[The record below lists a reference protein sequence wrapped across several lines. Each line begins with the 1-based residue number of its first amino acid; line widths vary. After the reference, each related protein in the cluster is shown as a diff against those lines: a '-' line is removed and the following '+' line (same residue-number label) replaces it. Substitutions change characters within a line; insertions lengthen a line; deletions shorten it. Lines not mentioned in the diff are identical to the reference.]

1 MTLDLHVDPHVDSIV
16 MPENLKVGMMV
27 NQVRKECA
35 RKGISCNYTGFAF
48 GQSPFHVPAPLRK
61 ALGRH
66 ADKGHYSEAEGI
78 PELREAISGFTE
90 RYFDLHVDPDRV
102 VVGPGTKSLIFTVF
116 TMISGHVIIPSPSW
130 IGYFPQ
136 LKLLGKHYHILYTS
150 PENNYKVQ
158 PSDLEDFLLRLSHE
172 KQQHLLVINN
182 PHNPTGALYS
192 RDELVTLVD
201 ICRRHDTFIMA
212 DEIYALSTFAFE
224 DFCSVGSIFPEGTF
238 ILNGLSKEKS
248 AGGYRLGYC
257 ILPQQESKK
266 ITLDFMKIAATVYT
280 NVATPMQ
287 YAAVAAYEPNDEID
301 EYITITR
308 EIHRIMGEYFSD
320 QFNRIEGIRAT
331 KPQGTFYFYADFNE
345 ISDALKAKGVMTSN
359 DLAHSLMAHPY
370 HIATITGD
378 SLILRPN
385 DFGARIAFVDYNGKA
400 AFERYKNQPPR
411 TEAQEIDFV
420 MESAP
425 RMLRGI
431 RSLKTY
437 MDDITK

>member
-1 MTLDLHVDPHVDSIV
+1 MTLHLHVDPHVDSIV

-27 NQVRKECA
+27 NQVRRECA
-35 RKGISCNYTGFAF
+35 RKGISCKYTGFAF
-48 GQSPFHVPAPLRK
+48 GQSPFHVPNPLEK
-61 ALGRH
+61 ALGLH

-78 PELREAISGFTE
+78 PELREAIAGFCK
-90 RYFDLHVDPDRV
+90 RYFGLAVDPARI

-136 LKLLGKHYHILYTS
+136 LKLLGKHYHILYTKS
-150 PENNYKVQ
+150 ENDFKVR

-182 PHNPTGALYS
+182 PHNPTGSLYS
-192 RDELVTLVD
+192 KDELVELAD
-201 ICRRHDTFIMA
+201 ICRRNDTFIMS
-212 DEIYALSTFAFE
+212 DEIYALSTFKFDE
-224 DFCSVGSIFPEGTF
+224 FCSMGSVFPEGTF

-257 ILPQQESKK
+257 ILPEQESKK

-287 YAAVAAYEPNDEID
+287 YAAIAAYEPNEEID

-308 EIHRIMGEYFSD
+308 EIHRIMGEFFSE
-320 QFNRIEGIRAT
+320 QFNGIDGITAT
-331 KPQGTFYFYADFNE
+331 TPKGTFYFYADFNQLA
-345 ISDALKAKGVMTSN
+345 DVLKSKGVMNSN
-359 DLAHSLMAHPY
+359 ELAHSLMAHP
-370 HIATITGD
+370 HHVATITGD

-385 DFGARIAFVDYNGKA
+385 DYGARIAFVDYDGKA
-400 AFERYKNQPPR
+400 AFYRYKDKPPK
-411 TEAQEIDFV
+411 TKEEEIDFV
-420 MESAP
+420 KENAP
-425 RMLRGI
+425 RMIRGI
-431 RSLKTY
+431 RSLDAYVEDLKN
-437 MDDITK
+437 